1 MLYLNHGNI
10 LRMHPDLLNFGNME
24 TINKDLLVSLIQNYA
39 IGKVN
44 SEFSPQILAESI
56 FKQVNINQPIDIFL
70 AGKNKETIKKVSN
83 GLPVLK
89 KDMENELEKLD
100 EEEKLFA
107 NFLRGKITAYQEIND
122 LLK

>member
-1 MLYLNHGNI
+1 
-10 LRMHPDLLNFGNME
+10 MHPDLLNFGNME

-56 FKQVNINQPIDIFL
+56 FKQVNINRPIDIFL